1 MKNDDLS
8 HWVPFIN
15 YNLRSQLDRKVR
27 RAQLSQLSVVY
38 KMFVVVVAALVS
50 QAGTLGPS

>member
-27 RAQLSQLSVVY
+27 RAQLSELSVVY